1 MRIATV
7 SSHEPDTTRAVEA
20 AHAALVAELG
30 GPPDWVLVQS
40 AVRHDAEALRRAL
53 AATGARMIHG
63 ASSCLG
69 VMTQTGVY
77 ADGSLGLFGL
87 RDPDGGYGTGIAP
100 LGADPSAAA
109 AEALQRAID
118 AAGRQGEVPTLVWL
132 TAAPGHEERCIAGIE
147 GVLGRGVPI
156 VGGSAA
162 DDAVAG
168 GWYLLTRDASEP
180 SAVVVTA
187 MFPSTAV
194 ASAFQSGYAPTEQTG
209 TVTRADGRTLLE
221 IDGRPAAVVYNEWTG
236 GAVAAALPAGGN
248 VLGDTT
254 LFPIGRRVGEA
265 GGAIYYRLAH
275 PAAVTEGGGLALF
288 ADIAAGDELML
299 MSGTSEAL
307 RSRAGRVAADALAV
321 GHLQPGDIAG
331 ALVIFCAGCM
341 LTVRDHL
348 DEVVAGLRDALGGAP
363 FLGCFTFGEQGC
375 FVGGENRHGNL
386 MVSVTVFAG
395 PRG

>member
-7 SSHEPDTTRAVEA
+7 SSHEPDTTRAAEA

-40 AVRHDAEALRRAL
+40 AVRHDAEALRRAI

-69 VMTQTGVY
+69 VMTQTGVH

-209 TVTRADGRTLLE
+209 KVTRADGRTLLE
-221 IDGRPAAVVYNEWTG
+221 IDGRPAAVVYNEWTS
-236 GAVAAALPAGGN
+236 GAVAAALPSGGN

-288 ADIAAGDELML
+288 ADIAEGDELVL

>member
-7 SSHEPDTTRAVEA
+7 SSQEPDTAQAARAA
-20 AHAALVAELG
+20 YAALVAELG

-40 AVRHDAEALRRAL
+40 AVRHDAATLRRTL
-53 AATGARMIHG
+53 ASTDARMLHG

-69 VMTQTGVY
+69 VMSQAGVH
-77 ADGSLGLFGL
+77 ADGSLGLFGV
-87 RDPDGGYGTGIAP
+87 RDPDGGYGTGIAS

-118 AAGRQGEVPTLVWL
+118 AAGRQGEVPALVWL
-132 TAAPGHEERCIAGIE
+132 TASPGHEERCIAGIE
-147 GVLGRGVPI
+147 AVLGRGVPI

-168 GWYLLTRDASEP
+168 GWYLLTRDVSEA

-194 ASAFQSGYAPTEQTG
+194 ASAFQSGYAPTEHTG
-209 TVTRADGRTLLE
+209 KVTRADGRTLIE
-221 IDGRPAAVVYNEWTG
+221 IDGRPAALVYNEWTG
-236 GAVAAALPAGGN
+236 GAIAAALPAGGN
-248 VLGDTT
+248 VLSDSS

-265 GGAIYYRLAH
+265 GGAAYYRLAH
-275 PAAVTEGGGLALF
+275 PAAVTEDGAIALF
-288 ADIAAGDELML
+288 ADIAAGDELVL
-299 MSGTSEAL
+299 MRGTGEAL

-321 GHLQPGDIAG
+321 GHLRPGDVAG

-341 LTVRDHL
+341 LTIRDHL
-348 DEVVAGLRDALGGAP
+348 GDVVDGLRASLGGAP

-375 FVGGENRHGNL
+375 FLGGENRHGNL